1 MFPLVRQLHELVRT
15 NSADEKKYQRYM
27 ESLKSSTLT
36 AFYTPY
42 QIPEAI
48 KEALEQAGVRPDRIL
63 DPAAGT
69 GIFGERL
76 SSATFPTETVYF
88 ERDLLTSKILSK
100 LRSGST
106 VIADSFQSVAPE
118 YLDYFDVVASNIP
131 FGNTAVYDRIFDKS
145 DEPARRLALGA
156 VHDYFFIKG
165 VDVLRE
171 GGILAYVTSQ
181 GVMDA
186 PSNEPVRRW
195 LMQHADLLSAVRLPN
210 DLFTDFAGTQV
221 GTDLIVLQKHSDKTQ
236 LSESE
241 QAFICTATLPVG
253 ITQNELFRDQSRIIY
268 TSQAIDKDLY
278 GSPAMVFTH
287 SGGPDAVAGELRRM
301 LTEDFGQRL
310 DTERFRAF
318 QKPLPQ
324 DLSIQAAATAV
335 DTVPEPPV
343 GDKRTI
349 PEPVIATAPAQVP
362 QRRRKPRAAV
372 DSLFRQGDLF
382 SQPPETEPAPG
393 DLDRLTQENLRRTE
407 EIARQRKEA
416 LEPRPFTGT
425 MLPHYV
431 NGSLVEQNGRYGFL
445 RQVGAIGA
453 MFYPEQYTTMQRYR
467 AEGYIP
473 LRDAYQALYREEQYT
488 QAEQPELRAELN
500 RLYDDFIRTIGDLN
514 GKDNAKFIL
523 TDACGRE
530 ILALE
535 RYVDGRKQKADI
547 FTAPVSINSNSV
559 SHVDTPQ
566 EALAAS
572 LNLYGNVSL
581 DYMAAISGRT
591 EDELIRGLEG
601 RICFNPLIGRYEPAE
616 LFLSGNVIVKAD
628 EMQVFLSEHPQDERV
643 QASLTALRES
653 FPQPVPFG
661 QLDVNFGERWIPIIL
676 YKQFVVHFFQIDWDD
691 VIIRYAPKIDQ
702 YEVLVKTKNALIT
715 DKFCVVGDAR
725 KYDGVNLL
733 THALHNTVPD
743 ITKEVGRDEN
753 DRPIRVRD
761 MEKVQLADAK
771 INEMREAFVD
781 WLRAQPEKTKQ
792 GLADLYNRKFNCYV
806 RARYDSS
813 HQTFPGLDL
822 KGLGIEKLYDSQ
834 RDAV

>member
-48 KEALEQAGVRPDRIL
+48 KEALERAGVRPDRIL

-69 GIFGERL
+69 GVFGERL
-76 SSATFPTETVYF
+76 SSGAFPTETVYF
-88 ERDLLTSKILSK
+88 ERDLLTAKVLYK
-100 LRSGST
+100 LHSSSS
-106 VIADSFQSVAPE
+106 VIADGVQSIGSE
-118 YLDYFDVVASNIP
+118 YLDYFEVVASNIP
-131 FGNTAVYDRIFDKS
+131 FGNTAVYDRGFDRS
-145 DEPARRLALGA
+145 GDPARRLALGA
-156 VHDYFFIKG
+156 VHNYFFIKG

-195 LMQHADLLSAVRLPN
+195 LMQHANLLSAVRLPN

-221 GTDLIVLQKHSDKTQ
+221 GTDLIVLQKHSDKIQ

-241 QAFICTATLPVG
+241 HAFIRTAILPVG

-310 DTERFRAF
+310 NTERFRAF
-318 QKPLPQ
+318 QKPLQQ
-324 DLSIQAAATAV
+324 DLSIQAAATAM

-343 GDKRTI
+343 GDKRRI
-349 PEPVIATAPAQVP
+349 PELAPAPIPVVIHE
-362 QRRRKPRAAV
+362 RRRKSRPGV

-382 SQPPETEPAPG
+382 SQPPEPE
-393 DLDRLTQENLRRTE
+393 LTPDELNRVKQENQRRTE
-407 EIARQRKEA
+407 EIARKRKEA
-416 LEPRPFTGT
+416 LEPRPFTGA
-425 MLPHYV
+425 MLSHYV
-431 NGSLVEQNGRYGFL
+431 NGSLVEQEGQYGFL
-445 RQVGAIGA
+445 RQVSPIGA

-473 LRDAYQALYREEQYT
+473 LRDAYQTLYRTEQYT
-488 QAEQPELRAELN
+488 QTEQPELRAELN
-500 RLYDDFIRTIGDLN
+500 RLYDDFTRTIGDLN

-535 RYVDGRKQKADI
+535 RYVEGRRQKADI
-547 FTAPVSINSNSV
+547 FTAPVSINNNGV

-616 LFLSGNVIVKAD
+616 LFLSGNVIAKAD
-628 EMQVFLSEHPQDERV
+628 EVKAYLPEHPSDERV
-643 QASLTALRES
+643 RASLAALRGS
-653 FPQPVPFG
+653 SPQRVPFG
-661 QLDVNFGERWIPIIL
+661 QLDMNFGERWIPTGIFEAFAAHL
-676 YKQFVVHFFQIDWDD
+676 FQVGIEE
-691 VIIRYAPKIDQ
+691 ITIRYSPKIDQ
-702 YEVLVKTKNALIT
+702 YDVQVKAKNALIA

-725 KYDGVNLL
+725 RYDGVNLL
-733 THALHNTVPD
+733 AHALHNTVPG

-781 WLRAQPEKTKQ
+781 WLRAQPENTKQ

-806 RARYDSS
+806 RARYDGS